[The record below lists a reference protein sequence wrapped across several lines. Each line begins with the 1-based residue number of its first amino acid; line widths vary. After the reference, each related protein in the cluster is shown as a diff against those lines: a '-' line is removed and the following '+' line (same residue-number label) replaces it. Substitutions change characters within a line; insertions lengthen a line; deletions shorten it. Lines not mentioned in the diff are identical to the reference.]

1 MQASE
6 REALALVSGDKR
18 ASLAKEE
25 LPVAHKLA
33 RSWGELIIPR
43 AHPRKLMNPR

>member
-25 LPVAHKLA
+25 SCLLHT
-33 RSWGELIIPR
+33 
-43 AHPRKLMNPR
+43 N